1 MAFIKRHPVVIFFIL
16 ALSLLAYFVVN
27 RSLQD
32 SAGPMGGRF
41 GGRGGETQVEITLV
55 EMQRM
60 AERVETIATA
70 VANESVDVVPK
81 VSDTISQV
89 RFEDGDFVQQG
100 DILVELTNESE
111 AARLDEA
118 LAGAEEA
125 RRQFIRIEELFG
137 RSLVARTDL
146 DVAKAAMEMAD
157 ARLEGVMVAMEDRIV
172 RAPITGVLGFRNV
185 SEGSLATANT
195 VITTLDD
202 ISVIKLDFTVPEKHL
217 AQLSTGQKILAKTIA
232 YPDRVFEGEVRVVS
246 SRIDPVTRSVSL
258 RAHINNTR
266 GLLRPGMLMTVEME
280 LNEQLSMVVPELS
293 AIVSQG
299 NAYVFVVDDNNLV
312 QQVKV
317 ELGRRRPGVVEI
329 LSGLNPGDRV
339 ISRGVNKVRPGQKVS
354 IITSDSVTS
363 MASNDSQPDMGR
375 SGS

>member
-1 MAFIKRHPVVIFFIL
+1 VAFIKRHPIVIFFVL
-16 ALSLLAYFVVN
+16 ALALVIYFVVD
-27 RSLQD
+27 RTLQD
-32 SAGPMGGRF
+32 SAGAMGGPF
-41 GGRGGETQVEITLV
+41 GARGGETQVEVTLV
-55 EMQRM
+55 EMQRIT
-60 AERVETIATA
+60 ERVETIATA

-125 RRQFIRIEELFG
+125 RRQFNRIEELYG

-185 SEGSLATANT
+185 SEGTLATANT

-202 ISVIKLDFTVPEKHL
+202 ISFIKLDFTVPEKHL
-217 AQLSTGQKILAKTIA
+217 AQLGTGQKILASTIA

-258 RAHINNTR
+258 RAHINNTE

-280 LNEQLSMVVPELS
+280 LNEHLSMVVPELS

-299 NAYVFVVDDNNLV
+299 NAYVYVVDDNNQV

-329 LSGLNPGDRV
+329 LSGLTPGDRV

-354 IITSDSVTS
+354 IMTSDSVTS
-363 MASNDSQPDMGR
+363 MASNAAQPDMAR

>member
-1 MAFIKRHPVVIFFIL
+1 VAFIKRHPVVIFFIL

-137 RSLVARTDL
+137 RSLVARIDL

>member
-1 MAFIKRHPVVIFFIL
+1 
-16 ALSLLAYFVVN
+16 
-27 RSLQD
+27 
-32 SAGPMGGRF
+32 
-41 GGRGGETQVEITLV
+41 
-55 EMQRM
+55 MQRIT
-60 AERVETIATA
+60 ERVETIATA

-125 RRQFIRIEELFG
+125 RRQFNRIEELYG

-185 SEGSLATANT
+185 SEGTLATANT

-202 ISVIKLDFTVPEKHL
+202 ISFIKLDFTVPEKHL
-217 AQLSTGQKILAKTIA
+217 AQLGTGQKILASTIA

-258 RAHINNTR
+258 RAHINNTE

-299 NAYVFVVDDNNLV
+299 NAYVYVVDDNNQV

-329 LSGLNPGDRV
+329 LSGLTPGDRV

-354 IITSDSVTS
+354 IMTSDSVTS
-363 MASNDSQPDMGR
+363 MASNAAQPDMAR

>member
-354 IITSDSVTS
+354 IITSESVTS

>member
-1 MAFIKRHPVVIFFIL
+1 VAFIKRHPVVIFFIL